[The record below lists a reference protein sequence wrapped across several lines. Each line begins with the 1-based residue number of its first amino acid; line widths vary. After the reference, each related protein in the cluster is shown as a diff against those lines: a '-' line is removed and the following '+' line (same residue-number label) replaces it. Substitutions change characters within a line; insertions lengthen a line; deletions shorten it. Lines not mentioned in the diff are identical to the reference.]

1 MEAIGKNV
9 NDEARLFV
17 NTDVASS
24 VINPKIASTAS
35 SEYWNRGG
43 DLNHA
48 ASKVKYMFTILLFL
62 LLVHAL
68 GLINSTRFVYA
79 QQCLIYF
86 LLYRTFQAE
95 LDHNGLAFV

>member
-48 ASKVKYMFTILLFL
+48 ASKDISGR
-62 LLVHAL
+62 ARPQWL
-68 GLINSTRFVYA
+68 GF
-79 QQCLIYF
+79 CLNFY
-86 LLYRTFQAE
+86 LKMRS
-95 LDHNGLAFV
+95 